1 MLYTLSPQTQVR
13 ASWGRFVQSQGIN
26 ELQVED
32 GVDTFYPAQHADHC
46 DPRASIM
53 RSPPAS
59 TCASRRIRKD
69 YRHINPRFE
78 NLFDPLVLLP
88 EAEFDRVRIAP
99 DSARAKEWKC
109 CCGCGR
115 TARGADG

>member
-1 MLYTLSPQTQVR
+1 MP
-13 ASWGRFVQSQGIN
+13 
-26 ELQVED
+26 
-32 GVDTFYPAQHADHC
+32 
-46 DPRASIM
+46 
-53 RSPPAS
+53 SPPAS
-59 TCASRRIRKD
+59 TCESKRSCKD

-78 NLFDPLVLLP
+78 NIFDPLVLLP

-99 DSARAKEWKC
+99 EMPARPEWKC